1 MPPKAHSTLGPSSAA
16 RWISCPASVALS
28 AELPERDDSSP
39 YAEEGTAAHAL
50 AEIESRYRLLG
61 MDDARHRADLDE
73 WRVRYSADYSESEI
87 MGFITRYVDRV
98 EEALDSHP
106 HSVLLLEQRMDT
118 GVPGCW
124 GTGDAVIVS
133 PEHIHVLDLKYGRG
147 VAVSAEGNPQL
158 RLYALGALNEFGDL
172 LGEVQSVS
180 YSIVQPRLG
189 EESTETLNTP
199 ELLEW
204 RDNTVLPSVKLI
216 DKGERVFGP
225 SESACRWC
233 PVAGECRVRRDFLAR
248 EEFGDP
254 DLLSDAEIG
263 EELSRVKQLR
273 HWCDSVERAGLDRA
287 YSDGRTIPGWK
298 VVRSNGRRVIT
309 DTTRAIELLAGAGH
323 PSDEVSSVKLKG
335 IGELEKLVGKS
346 LSDILGELIIK
357 TEGKPSLVPASDRR
371 RALDPTTSAAEDFS

>member
-1 MPPKAHSTLGPSSAA
+1 MPPKAHATLGPSSAA

-50 AEIESRYRLLG
+50 AEIEARYRLLG

-87 MGFITRYVDRV
+87 MRFITRYVDRV

-124 GTGDAVIVS
+124 GTGDAVVVS

-158 RLYALGALNEFGDL
+158 RLYALGAMNEFGDL
-172 LGEVQSVS
+172 LGEVRSVS

-204 RDNTVLPSVKLI
+204 RDNTVLPAVKLI

-233 PVAGECRVRRDFLAR
+233 PVAGECRVRRDFLTR

-254 DLLSDAEIG
+254 DLLSDAEMG

-273 HWCDSVERAGLDRA
+273 HWCDSVEKAGLDRA

-309 DTTRAIELLAGAGH
+309 DATRAIELLTEAGH

-346 LSDILGELIIK
+346 LSDVLGGLIIK

-371 RALDPTTSAAEDFS
+371 RALDPTASAAEDFS